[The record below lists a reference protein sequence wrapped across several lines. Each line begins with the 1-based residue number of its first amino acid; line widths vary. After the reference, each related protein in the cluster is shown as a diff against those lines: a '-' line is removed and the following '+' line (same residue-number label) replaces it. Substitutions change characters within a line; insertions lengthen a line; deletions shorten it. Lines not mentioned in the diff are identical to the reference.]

1 MNRRYLAIVVMIVAL
16 VGAMVMMRGRKEF
29 RGCAGVVWTTEYHIT
44 YESDRLLNDSVQA
57 VLTRIDRSASKY
69 NPESV
74 ISRIN
79 ANSDSIADDIVQRLY
94 TKSREVWKAS
104 EGAFDPTVSP
114 LANVWGYG
122 LKTGVNPDSV
132 AIDSIC
138 EFVGLQKTNLVGA
151 VVRKYDGRTTF
162 DFNSIAK
169 GLACDE
175 VGRML
180 ERNGVENYLV
190 EIGGEIACAGPNAN
204 GQQWRVSI
212 DAPVESTDSVIHESA
227 LVIALDRGGV
237 ATSGNYRN
245 YKIVDG
251 KKTAHTINPKTG
263 YPELTNLL
271 SATIVTKDCI
281 TADAYATACM
291 VMGVERTKALLGT
304 DKEIAVMIMYVD
316 SDEKIATWCNA
327 AFSALVK

>member
-44 YESDRLLNDSVQA
+44 YESDRLLDDSVQA

-180 ERNGVENYLV
+180 
-190 EIGGEIACAGPNAN
+190 
-204 GQQWRVSI
+204 
-212 DAPVESTDSVIHESA
+212 
-227 LVIALDRGGV
+227 
-237 ATSGNYRN
+237 
-245 YKIVDG
+245 
-251 KKTAHTINPKTG
+251 
-263 YPELTNLL
+263 
-271 SATIVTKDCI
+271 
-281 TADAYATACM
+281 
-291 VMGVERTKALLGT
+291 
-304 DKEIAVMIMYVD
+304 
-316 SDEKIATWCNA
+316 
-327 AFSALVK
+327 